1 MSTLSIVAITV
12 IAALFSLLLL
22 SSIAALIYAHI
33 LLRRQIAGF
42 SLTVNESRIKLD
54 SQFAHIEALIG
65 TIHGDQIQKAAQE
78 FLQQIPRQAQIATRL
93 ETATLLFI
101 DAIKSIGGEFE
112 ISGSA
117 VQRAAASGLGP
128 EDYAPAAPDER
139 FVTKSRTAQGDAL
152 ALAEESAL
160 NSQSFDDDQG

>member
-1 MSTLSIVAITV
+1 MSTISIIVITV
-12 IAALFSLLLL
+12 IAALFSVFLLIAVGLL
-22 SSIAALIYAHI
+22 TYAHI

-54 SQFAHIEALIG
+54 SQFARIEALIG

-78 FLQQIPRQAQIATRL
+78 FLQQIPRQAALVTRIEKATI
-93 ETATLLFI
+93 LFI

-128 EDYAPAAPDER
+128 EDYATAAPDER
-139 FVTKSRTAQGDAL
+139 FVTRSRTAQGDAI
-152 ALAEESAL
+152 ALDEESAL
-160 NSQSFDDDQG
+160 NSQSFDDGQG